1 MPINNI
7 TGFPG
12 NQSQRSGEG
21 SQVEVARKEPTVSQN
36 QTGRPSS
43 SDTVTLTDAAA
54 QLRSLESTLGEL
66 PVVDSQRVEDLQR
79 AIENGS
85 YEVDTQRIADK
96 MLQFEA
102 NLVG

>member
-21 SQVEVARKEPTVSQN
+21 SQVEVARKEPTASQN

>member
-12 NQSQRSGEG
+12 SQAQRNGES
-21 SQVEVARKEPTVSQN
+21 SQAETARKEPTAPQS

-54 QLRSLESTLGEL
+54 QLRSLENTVGEL
-66 PVVDSQRVEDLQR
+66 PVMDSQRVEDIQR

-85 YEVDTQRIADK
+85 YEVDAERVADK
-96 MLQFEA
+96 MMQFEA
-102 NLVG
+102 DFSG